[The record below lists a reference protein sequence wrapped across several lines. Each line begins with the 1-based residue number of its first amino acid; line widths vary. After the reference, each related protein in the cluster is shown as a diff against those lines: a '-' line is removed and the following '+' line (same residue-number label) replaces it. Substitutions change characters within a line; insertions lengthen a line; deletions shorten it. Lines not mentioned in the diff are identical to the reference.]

1 MALSGNDVDRL
12 FEGLVQALADT
23 DPARLDAPIQVS
35 EIYQTII
42 PYRSNRSLL
51 GFETNEDYEAALLQL
66 LAGTSGY
73 VSVHP
78 PEAQE
83 ALAAEAASVSP
94 DPGLVRDYA
103 AAAVRLEPRAV
114 RAARRGDTSH
124 EAYAP
129 RRRATDREP
138 WKSIFAPPEAADAPA
153 PTPPPAPQ
161 APPPAGSPA
170 ESAVPAQATTICRNC
185 GRTLP
190 LNRKVIYCPF
200 CGHAAGTP
208 TCVQCGAELEPGWR
222 FCVKC
227 GASSAAPGRSSTKH
241 E

>member
-12 FEGLVQALADT
+12 FEGLVQTLAAT
-23 DPARLDAPIQVS
+23 DPSRLDAPIQVS

-42 PYRSNRSLL
+42 PYRANRTLL
-51 GFETNEDYEAALLQL
+51 GFQTNEDYEAALLLL

-83 ALAAEAASVSP
+83 ALAAEAAAVNP

-114 RAARRGDTSH
+114 RAALRGDTSH

-129 RRRATDREP
+129 RRRATDSEP
-138 WKSIFAPPEAADAPA
+138 WKSVFAPVEEADAPP
-153 PTPPPAPQ
+153 PTPPPAPP
-161 APPPAGSPA
+161 APPPTASPA
-170 ESAVPAQATTICRNC
+170 ESAAPAQAPTICRNC

-190 LNRKVIYCPF
+190 LNRKVVFCPF
-200 CGHAAGTP
+200 CGQAAGTP
-208 TCVQCGAELEPGWR
+208 TCAQCGAELESGWR
-222 FCVKC
+222 FCVAC
-227 GASSAAPGRSSTKH
+227 GAPSAAAGRSSTKH

>member
-12 FEGLVQALADT
+12 FEGLVQTLADT

-35 EIYQTII
+35 EIYQTIL
-42 PYRSNRSLL
+42 PYRTNRSLL
-51 GFETNEDYEAALLQL
+51 GFETNEDYEVALLQL

-83 ALAAEAASVSP
+83 ALAAEAASVHP

-103 AAAVRLEPRAV
+103 AAAVRLDPRAV

-129 RRRATDREP
+129 RRRATDSEP
-138 WKSIFAPPEAADAPA
+138 WKSVFPPDDTAYAPPPPPTPSAPEAPA
-153 PTPPPAPQ
+153 PAEAP
-161 APPPAGSPA
+161 
-170 ESAVPAQATTICRNC
+170 TICRNC

-190 LNRKVIYCPF
+190 LNRQVVYCPF
-200 CGHAAGTP
+200 CGKQAGTRI
-208 TCVQCGAELEPGWR
+208 CAHCGAELEAGWR
-222 FCVKC
+222 FCVAC
-227 GASSAAPGRSSTKH
+227 GTPAAPTRGSSPTN